1 MTYWEQRPLRVQKK
15 IQLPVKIEVDEED
28 EMGVK
33 AKYENGV
40 LTVRLPIK
48 GVGRVVVE

>member
-1 MTYWEQRPLRVQKK
+1 M
-15 IQLPVKIEVDEED
+15 KIEVDEED
-28 EMGVK
+28 ETGVK

-48 GVGRVVVE
+48 GIGRVIVE